1 MVLKRKLGREIKQMA
16 FEKDL
21 NMSLLLDIYGE
32 LLTTKQKDYLD
43 YYYNED
49 MSLAEISEHISITR
63 QGVRDSIKKGE
74 STLIELEAKL
84 NLAKKM
90 SEISDIT
97 EKILIKANEIID
109 INMKKAFSS
118 EIDKNATYIVKNAN
132 IIKSKL

>member
-1 MVLKRKLGREIKQMA
+1 MA